1 MSVEGDGEVRVM
13 RLKQVILVV
22 VALMLLATGCASEDT
37 AAPTSTTTASTSTTT
52 QPTTT
57 VATTTTT
64 TVATTTTMPVVTDDE
79 EKVAYQSV
87 QEFAEHLR
95 QGDREAAAAFLGP
108 GIGYFDIDFWE
119 SVWILDKPEFT
130 DCQVFKETADGSEI
144 NCTHVIGEDSFTS
157 LVLGEQVT
165 VNFWAAVD
173 TDGVLTKIS
182 STAPPGTLQAERDF
196 REWIRATHPEDEDRM
211 FGNDAEVFRYGKESA
226 ELHMQYLDEYLAYLE
241 TKQLDTSEP

>member
-1 MSVEGDGEVRVM
+1 M
-13 RLKQVILVV
+13 LVV
-22 VALMLLATGCASEDT
+22 VALLLLATACAGDDT
-37 AAPTSTTTASTSTTT
+37 AAPTTSSTASTSTTT
-52 QPTTT
+52 QPTTA

-64 TVATTTTMPVVTDDE
+64 TVATTTTMPVVTDVE
-79 EKVAYQSV
+79 EKIAYQSI

-157 LVLGEQVT
+157 RSLG
-165 VNFWAAVD
+165 N
-173 TDGVLTKIS
+173 
-182 STAPPGTLQAERDF
+182 R
-196 REWIRATHPEDEDRM
+196 
-211 FGNDAEVFRYGKESA
+211 
-226 ELHMQYLDEYLAYLE
+226 
-241 TKQLDTSEP
+241 